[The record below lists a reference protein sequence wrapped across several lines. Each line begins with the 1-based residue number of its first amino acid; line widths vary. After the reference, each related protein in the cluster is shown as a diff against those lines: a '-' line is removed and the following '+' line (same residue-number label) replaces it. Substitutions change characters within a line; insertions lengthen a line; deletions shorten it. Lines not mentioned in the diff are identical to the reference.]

1 MGGDQ
6 EQEVRSTTALA
17 NGHLTIRS
25 NGKLYCVGK
34 KF

>member
-6 EQEVRSTTALA
+6 EQEVRSTIALA
-17 NGHLTIRS
+17 NGHLLIRS